1 MNDHPVWM
9 SGPSNTLTR
18 FGEIPLFREGLY
30 TIAPDTYAWM
40 VPNGSW
46 GNQLSASTLCTI
58 IPLNRLPR

>member
-9 SGPSNTLTR
+9 SGPLNTLTR

-30 TIAPDTYAWM
+30 SIAPDTYAWM

-46 GNQLSASTLCTI
+46 GETNIGLIDCGGE
-58 IPLNRLPR
+58 

>member
-18 FGEIPLFREGLY
+18 FGEAPLFRKGLY

-40 VPNGSW
+40 VPNA
-46 GNQLSASTLCTI
+46 L
-58 IPLNRLPR
+58 